1 MKNINK
7 MNSPYFFKKN
17 KKDRIQRQ
25 PFSGSNQ
32 NKIFYFISPNLKK
45 KSLNNKIFFKTH
57 DFLIIW

>member
-32 NKIFYFISPNLKK
+32 NKIFYLKNI
-45 KSLNNKIFFKTH
+45 LL
-57 DFLIIW
+57 FLLLAQFYII